1 MSILTSALSL
11 FPVLFYYGAMTDRL
25 IQTAFRCAV
34 LCMACTFLFGCSGSS
49 PLPDTLYVRLK
60 RNPTTLDPALI
71 VDLDGARIA
80 AKLFSGLVRFDDSLA
95 AAPDL
100 AESWAVSPDSRTYTF
115 RLRQGSRFFN
125 GRELLADDVAYSFER
140 VLNPQTRSP
149 RTWVLSRIKG
159 AQQFM
164 RGDAAHLAGITVAG
178 SYEISITLDEPFAP
192 FLSLLGLT
200 TAYVVP
206 REEVERRGADF
217 GFYASGSGPFV
228 LAEWRHNQHV
238 RLAANHNYAGPK
250 PRLAGIWYK
259 IIPED
264 FTALVAFEKGD
275 LDLLPEIMASDYDR
289 YLRDPK
295 WRQYI
300 NAAPGLNTYYLGLN
314 CQMPPFTDVRVRRA
328 MNYAID
334 REKMLAT
341 IMSRRGEPAA
351 GPLPPQLRGG
361 AAPAGY
367 SYDPALARRL
377 LAEAGFPQGF
387 SMTIYQMADLENLD
401 ICQALQ
407 SYLRAVGIDARIV
420 QLEWS
425 TFIETVA
432 KGEAQAFWLS
442 WWADY
447 PDGENFLYPMFH
459 SANWGAGGN
468 TVRFKNPEIDS
479 RIAQALSIM
488 DTAKR
493 QAAYREIEKE
503 IVQEAP
509 WVFFWHKADCSL
521 RQPWVTGYR
530 SCPLAVMDRGDGL
543 AVSRPMR

>member
-1 MSILTSALSL
+1 MPGKI
-11 FPVLFYYGAMTDRL
+11 
-25 IQTAFRCAV
+25 IQATIRGMA
-34 LCMACTFLFGCSGSS
+34 LCMACCFFFGCGGEDRR
-49 PLPDTLYVRLK
+49 LPDTLYVRLK

-100 AESWAVSPDSRTYTF
+100 AQSWTVSADSRTYTF
-115 RLRQGSRFFN
+115 KLKKGIDFFN
-125 GRELLADDVAYSFER
+125 GRELRAEDVAYSFER
-140 VLNPQTRSP
+140 VLDPKTRSP

-159 AQQFM
+159 AQKFM
-164 RGDAAHLAGITVAG
+164 RGEAALLAGITVAG
-178 SYEISITLDEPFAP
+178 PHEISITIDEPFAP
-192 FLSLLGLT
+192 FINFLGLT
-200 TAYVVP
+200 TAYIVP

-217 GFYASGSGPFV
+217 GFYASGAGPFK
-228 LAEWRHNQHV
+228 LEAWQHNQFIH
-238 RLAANHNYAGPK
+238 LAANSSYAGQQ
-250 PRLAGIWYK
+250 PRLAGICYK

-264 FTALVAFEKGD
+264 FTALVEFEKGD

-289 YLRDPK
+289 FVRDPK
-295 WRQYI
+295 WRSSI
-300 NAAPGLNTYYLGLN
+300 DTAPGLNTYYLGLN
-314 CQMPPFTDVRVRRA
+314 CQMPPFTDARVRRA
-328 MNYAID
+328 LNHAID

-341 IMSRRGEPAA
+341 IMSRRGELAA

-367 SYDPALARRL
+367 SYDPARARQL
-377 LAEAGFPQGF
+377 LAAAGFPQGF
-387 SMTIYQMADLENLD
+387 AMTIYQTADLENLD
-401 ICQALQ
+401 ICQVLQ
-407 SYLRAVGIDARIV
+407 SYLRDVGIDARIV

-432 KGEAQAFWLS
+432 KGDAQAFWLS

-447 PDGENFLYPMFH
+447 PDAENFLYPMFH

-468 TVRFKNPEIDS
+468 KSRFKNPDIDD
-479 RIAQALSIM
+479 RIVQALGIM
-488 DTAKR
+488 DTRAR
-493 QAAYREIEKE
+493 QAAYRDIEKA

-530 SCPLAVMDRGDGL
+530 AFPLAVMDRGDCL
-543 AVSRPMR
+543 AVSRPPG